1 MTSAESTLSI
11 IPARSRRQAMD
22 WSLVLIS
29 QGIEA
34 VIQESDG
41 RWILLVDPQ
50 TRSRALSTLRQYQ
63 LENRGWSW
71 RQKMPWPEITFHWGV
86 LIWCFALVAF
96 HWLNA
101 ASGSRLESAGSMDS
115 NAVAHGAWWRLF
127 TATTLHFDLA
137 HLMANLTIG
146 LPVIGLAMGRYGPAC
161 ALLAACASGAFGN
174 IAGFLLHTR
183 PYQGLGASGVV
194 MGGLGLLAIQSLSLR
209 HENPGSSKY
218 IFIGV
223 FSGVM
228 LFTLLGLDP
237 ASDVTAHL
245 GGFVGGLTLGAAMA
259 LVPQKKL
266 LAPATNILC
275 GAALAGL
282 IALTWILA
290 LRHAV
295 PVP

>member
-29 QGIEA
+29 QGIET

-41 RWILLVDPQ
+41 SWVLLVDPQ

-63 LENRGWSW
+63 IENRGWSW
-71 RQKMPWPEITFHWGV
+71 RQRMPWPEITFHWGA
-86 LIWCFALVAF
+86 LAWCFALVAF
-96 HWLNA
+96 HWLNT

-115 NAVAHGAWWRLF
+115 VAVAQGSWWRLF
-127 TATTLHFDLA
+127 TATMLHFDLA

-161 ALLAACASGAFGN
+161 ALLAACAAGAFGN
-174 IAGFLLHTR
+174 IASFLVHTH
-183 PYQGLGASGVV
+183 PYHGLGASGVV

-209 HENPGSSKY
+209 FKNRMSSNY
-218 IFIGV
+218 IFVGAI
-223 FSGVM
+223 SGVM
-228 LFTLLGLDP
+228 LFTLLGLNP
-237 ASDVTAHL
+237 ASDITAHL
-245 GGFVGGLTLGAAMA
+245 GGFIGGLTLGAVMA
-259 LVPQKKL
+259 LVPQKRL
-266 LAPATNILC
+266 LATATNIIC
-275 GAALAGL
+275 GGALAGL
-282 IALTWILA
+282 IALTWTLA
-290 LRHAV
+290 LEHAA